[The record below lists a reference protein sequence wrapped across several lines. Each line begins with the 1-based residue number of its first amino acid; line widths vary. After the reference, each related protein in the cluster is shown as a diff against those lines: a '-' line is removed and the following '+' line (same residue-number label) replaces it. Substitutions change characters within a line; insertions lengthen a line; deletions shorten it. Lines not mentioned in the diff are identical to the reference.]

1 MDELLAQ
8 FLVEGRDLVAQAAA
22 SFDVLVRDPANAPA
36 IDAAF
41 RAIHTL
47 KGSVAIFPMA
57 AAERTLHAAEDVLE
71 RARKGSMALD
81 GAATDALIASLDGV
95 DRWIDEMER
104 HGGLAGNAEAI
115 ASSLIAHLPG
125 HASAPAVAPSDAT
138 PDWARQLA
146 EGIDGPVVV
155 FRYAPDPDCFFRGED
170 PLAIVAAI
178 PELLRLDIR
187 PVEGSWPALDAI
199 EPFRCIAIL
208 EGVSAASSDAVRAA
222 FRMMPDQIA
231 LHRVEASASAPA
243 TETPAEAGAAA
254 TLRIDAA
261 RIDALA
267 DGLGELLVA
276 VNALAPLAAR
286 AEAQDRALA
295 AAVRAAQAGIERSA
309 AELQRSVA
317 AVRLVP
323 LAPTLRRLPRLAR
336 EIAATLGRSIVFSI
350 EGDGLEVDKQ
360 IAEGL
365 SEPLLHLLR
374 NAIDHGIEDSAR
386 RAAAGKPA
394 EGRVTL
400 AATREGD
407 TVAITLAD
415 DGGGI
420 DPVRIRAIAVARG
433 LLDADA
439 AGQLSDAAALR
450 LIFVPGFSTAGAI
463 TGVSGRGVGM
473 DAVQAAVEKLR
484 GTIAIDSTPGR
495 GTRFRLRFPAN
506 ALTTRL
512 LVVEAADDRYGVA
525 LDQVV
530 ETVRVEESALLPVG
544 EGIACVL
551 RGRTV
556 PVLSLAR
563 LLGGGAGALAGR
575 HAKLLVTHA
584 KGERVALR
592 VDDFA
597 DRIDAVVRPPSGLLA
612 GVPGIAGATLL
623 GDGGVLLVLDLPALV
638 A

>member
-22 SFDVLVRDPANAPA
+22 AFDVLARDPGNAAA
-36 IDAAF
+36 IDDAF

-71 RARKGSMALD
+71 RARKGGMALD
-81 GAATDALIASLDGV
+81 GAATGALVACLDGV
-95 DRWIDEMER
+95 DRWIDDVELRGALGEDAD
-104 HGGLAGNAEAI
+104 GVAAA
-115 ASSLIAHLPG
+115 LITGLPG
-125 HASAPAVAPSDAT
+125 REAAAPVSSSAAT

-146 EGIDGPVVV
+146 DGAEGPVVA
-155 FRYAPDPDCFFRGED
+155 FRYTPDPDCFFRGED
-170 PLAIVAAI
+170 PLAIVATI
-178 PELLRLDIR
+178 PDLLRLDIR
-187 PVEGSWPALDAI
+187 PAEGRWPALDAI
-199 EPFRCIAIL
+199 EPFRCISIL
-208 EGVSAASSDAVRAA
+208 EGLSTASPEVVRAA

-231 LHRVEASASAPA
+231 LHRFEAAAPA
-243 TETPAEAGAAA
+243 PTPDAPAEAGPAT

-286 AEAQDRALA
+286 IEAQDRTLA
-295 AAVRAAQAGIERSA
+295 AAVRTAQAGIERSA
-309 AELQRSVA
+309 ANLQRSVA

-336 EIAATLGRSIVFSI
+336 EIAATLGKPIAFAMV
-350 EGDGLEVDKQ
+350 GDGLEVDKQ

-374 NAIDHGIEDSAR
+374 NAIDHGIEDAAT
-386 RAAAGKPA
+386 RAAAGKPV

-400 AATREGD
+400 TASREGD
-407 TVAITLAD
+407 AVAITLAD

-420 DPVRIRAIAVARG
+420 DPARIRATAQARG
-433 LLDADA
+433 LLDVEAAD
-439 AGQLSDAAALR
+439 QLTDAAALR
-450 LIFVPGFSTAGAI
+450 LIFAPGFSTAETV

-495 GTRFRLRFPAN
+495 GTRFLLRFPAN

-512 LVVEAADDRYGVA
+512 LVVEAAGDRYGVA
-525 LDQVV
+525 LEHVV
-530 ETVRVEESALLPVG
+530 ETVRVEQSALLPVG
-544 EGIACVL
+544 EGTACVL

-563 LLGGGAGALAGR
+563 LLGGTELPGA
-575 HAKLLVTHA
+575 HAKLLVTSA
-584 KGERVALR
+584 EGERVALR

-612 GVPGIAGATLL
+612 GVSGIGGATLL

>member
-8 FLVEGRDLVAQAAA
+8 FLVEGHDLVAQAAA
-22 SFDVLVRDPANAPA
+22 AFEVLARDPGNAAA
-36 IDAAF
+36 IDDAF

-71 RARKGSMALD
+71 RARKGSMALC
-81 GAATDALIASLDGV
+81 GAATVALVACLDGV
-95 DRWIDEMER
+95 DRWIDDVELRGALSEDAD
-104 HGGLAGNAEAI
+104 GVAAA
-115 ASSLIAHLPG
+115 LIAGLPG
-125 HASAPAVAPSDAT
+125 REAAAPVSSSAAT

-146 EGIDGPVVV
+146 DGAEGPVVA
-155 FRYAPDPDCFFRGED
+155 FRYTPDPDCFFRGED
-170 PLAIVAAI
+170 PLAIIAAI
-178 PELLRLDIR
+178 PDLLRLDIR
-187 PVEGSWPALDAI
+187 PAEGRWPALDAI
-199 EPFRCIAIL
+199 EPFRCISIL
-208 EGVSAASSDAVRAA
+208 EGLSTASPEVVRAA

-231 LHRVEASASAPA
+231 LHRIEAAAPA
-243 TETPAEAGAAA
+243 PAPNAPAEAGPAT

-286 AEAQDRALA
+286 IEAQDRTLA
-295 AAVRAAQAGIERSA
+295 AAVRTAQAGIERSA
-309 AELQRSVA
+309 ANLQRSVA

-323 LAPTLRRLPRLAR
+323 LALTLRRLPRLAR
-336 EIAATLGRSIVFSI
+336 EISATLGKPIAFAI
-350 EGDGLEVDKQ
+350 EGEGLEIDKQ

-374 NAIDHGIEDSAR
+374 NAIDHGIEDAAT

-394 EGRVTL
+394 EGRITL
-400 AATREGD
+400 TASREGD
-407 TVAITLAD
+407 AVAITLAD

-420 DPVRIRAIAVARG
+420 DPARIRATAMARG
-433 LLDADA
+433 LLEAEAAD
-439 AGQLSDAAALR
+439 QLSDAAALR
-450 LIFVPGFSTAGAI
+450 LIFAPGFSTAETV

-473 DAVQAAVEKLR
+473 DAVQTAVEKLR
-484 GTIAIDSTPGR
+484 GTIAIDSTPGQ

-512 LVVEAADDRYGVA
+512 LVVEAAGDRYGVA
-525 LDQVV
+525 LDQVM
-530 ETVRVEESALLPVG
+530 ETVRVAQSALLPIG
-544 EGIACVL
+544 EGTACVL

-563 LLGGGAGALAGR
+563 LLGGTEQLGA
-575 HAKLLVTHA
+575 HAKLLVTSA
-584 KGERVALR
+584 AGELVALR
-592 VDDFA
+592 
-597 DRIDAVVRPPSGLLA
+597 IDAFGARINAMVRPPSGLLA
-612 GVPGIAGATLL
+612 GVSGIGGATLL

>member
-8 FLVEGRDLVAQAAA
+8 FLVEGRDLVAHAAA
-22 SFDVLVRDPANAPA
+22 AFDLLVRDPGNAAA
-36 IDAAF
+36 IDDAF

-71 RARKGSMALD
+71 RARKSSMALD
-81 GAATDALIASLDGV
+81 AAATDGLIACLDGV
-95 DRWIDEMER
+95 DRWIDAIER
-104 HGGLAGNAEAI
+104 HGALDADADGI
-115 ASSLIAHLPG
+115 AASLIARLPG
-125 HASAPAVAPSDAT
+125 HARAPVASPSAAT
-138 PDWARQLA
+138 PDWARRLADGA
-146 EGIDGPVVV
+146 EGAVTA
-155 FRYAPDPDCFFRGED
+155 FRYTPDPDCFFRGED
-170 PLAIVAAI
+170 PLGIVAAI

-187 PVEGSWPALDAI
+187 PAEGNWPALEAI
-199 EPFRCIAIL
+199 EPFRCVSIL
-208 EGVSAASSDAVRAA
+208 EGLSAAPLEAVRAA

-231 LHRVEASASAPA
+231 LHRIEAAARAPA
-243 TETPAEAGAAA
+243 SEAPADVGPGA

-267 DGLGELLVA
+267 DGIGELLVA
-276 VNALAPLAAR
+276 VHALAPLAVQ

-295 AAVRAAQAGIERSA
+295 GAFRTAQARIERSA
-309 AELQRSVA
+309 ADLQRRVA
-317 AVRLVP
+317 SVRLVP
-323 LAPTLRRLPRLAR
+323 LAPTLRRLPRLVR
-336 EIAATLGRSIVFSI
+336 EIAATLGKLVDFAI

-365 SEPLLHLLR
+365 FEPLLHLLR
-374 NAIDHGIEDSAR
+374 NAIDHGIEDSAAR
-386 RAAAGKPA
+386 RAVGKPEA
-394 EGRVTL
+394 GRITLTVT
-400 AATREGD
+400 RDGD
-407 TVAITLAD
+407 AVAIALAD

-420 DPVRIRAIAVARG
+420 DPAQIRAIATARG

-439 AGQLSDAAALR
+439 ASQLSDAAALR
-450 LIFVPGFSTAGAI
+450 LIFVPGFSTAQTV

-484 GTIAIDSTPGR
+484 GTIAIDSTPGH

-512 LVVEAADDRYGVA
+512 LVVEAAGDRYGVS

-530 ETVRVEESALLPVG
+530 ETVRVAASALLPVG
-544 EGIACVL
+544 EGTACVL

-556 PVLSLAR
+556 PVLSLAH
-563 LLGGGAGALAGR
+563 LLGGADVSGAY
-575 HAKLLVTHA
+575 AKLLVTSA
-584 KGERVALR
+584 EGEQVALR

-612 GVPGIAGATLL
+612 GVSGIGGATLL

>member
-22 SFDVLVRDPANAPA
+22 AFDALLRDPGNAGA
-36 IDAAF
+36 IDEAF

-71 RARKGSMALD
+71 RARKASLVLD
-81 GAATDALIASLDGV
+81 GAATKALIACLDGI
-95 DRWIDEMER
+95 DRWIDAVEQRGALEP
-104 HGGLAGNAEAI
+104 EANDI
-115 ASSLIAHLPG
+115 ATALIAGLPG
-125 HASAPAVAPSDAT
+125 HASAPISAPAAAI

-146 EGIDGPVVV
+146 EGADGPVVA
-155 FRYAPDPDCFFRGED
+155 FRYTPDPDCFFRGED

-178 PELLRLDIR
+178 PELLRFDLR
-187 PVEGSWPALDAI
+187 PAEGRWPALDAI
-199 EPFRCIAIL
+199 EPFRCITIL
-208 EGVSAASSDAVRAA
+208 EGVSGASADTVRAA
-222 FRMMPDQIA
+222 FRMMPDQVA
-231 LHRVEASASAPA
+231 LHRVDAAAPA
-243 TETPAEAGAAA
+243 PAIGAPADAGPAA

-267 DGLGELLVA
+267 DGIGELMVA

-286 AEAQDRALA
+286 AEVQDRALA
-295 AAVRAAQAGIERSA
+295 SAVRSAQAGIERSVA
-309 AELQRSVA
+309 DLQRSVI

-323 LAPTLRRLPRLAR
+323 LAATLRRLPRLAR
-336 EIAATLGRSIVFSI
+336 EIAATLGKPIAFAV
-350 EGDGLEVDKQ
+350 EGEGLEVDKQ

-365 SEPLLHLLR
+365 FEPLLHLLR
-374 NAIDHGIEDSAR
+374 NAIDHGIENSASR
-386 RAAAGKPA
+386 VAAGKPA
-394 EGRVTL
+394 EGKVTL
-400 AATREGD
+400 TATREGD
-407 TVAITLAD
+407 AVVIALAD

-420 DPVRIRAIAVARG
+420 DPARIRATAIHRG

-450 LIFVPGFSTAGAI
+450 LIFAPGFSTAETV

-484 GTIAIDSTPGR
+484 GTIDIDSTPGR
-495 GTRFRLRFPAN
+495 GARFRLRFPAN

-512 LVVEAADDRYGVA
+512 LLVEAAGDRYGVA

-530 ETVRVEESALLPVG
+530 ETVRVEQSALLPIG
-544 EGIACVL
+544 DGTACVL

-563 LLGGGAGALAGR
+563 LLGGAEEKGD
-575 HAKLLVTHA
+575 HAKLLVTSA
-584 KGERVALR
+584 AGERVALR
-592 VDDFA
+592 VDAFGA
-597 DRIDAVVRPPSGLLA
+597 RIDAMVRPPSGLLA
-612 GVPGIAGATLL
+612 GVSGIGGATLL

>member
-146 EGIDGPVVV
+146 DGIDGPVVV
-155 FRYAPDPDCFFRGED
+155 FRYTPDLDCFFRGED

-243 TETPAEAGAAA
+243 TETLTEAGAAA

-495 GTRFRLRFPAN
+495 GTRFGLRFPAN

-530 ETVRVEESALLPVG
+530 ETVRVEETALLPVG

>member
-22 SFDVLVRDPANAPA
+22 AFDVLARDSDNAAA
-36 IDAAF
+36 IYDAF

-71 RARKGSMALD
+71 RARKGSMALG
-81 GAATDALIASLDGV
+81 GAATDALVACLDGV
-95 DRWIDEMER
+95 DRWIDDVELRGKLGEDAD
-104 HGGLAGNAEAI
+104 GI
-115 ASSLIAHLPG
+115 AASLIAGLPG
-125 HASAPAVAPSDAT
+125 REAAVPMSSSAAI

-146 EGIDGPVVV
+146 DGAEGPVVA
-155 FRYAPDPDCFFRGED
+155 FRYTPDPDCFFRGED
-170 PLAIVAAI
+170 PLAIVATI
-178 PELLRLDIR
+178 PALLRLDIR
-187 PVEGSWPALDAI
+187 PAEGSWPALDAI
-199 EPFRCIAIL
+199 EPFRCISIL
-208 EGVSAASSDAVRAA
+208 EGLSAASPEAVRAA
-222 FRMMPDQIA
+222 FQMMPDQIA
-231 LHRVEASASAPA
+231 LHRVEAAAPAPA
-243 TETPAEAGAAA
+243 TEASAESGPTT

-276 VNALAPLAAR
+276 VNALAPLAAHV
-286 AEAQDRALA
+286 EAQDRALA
-295 AAVRAAQAGIERSA
+295 AAVRTAQAGIERSA
-309 AELQRSVA
+309 ANLQRSVA

-336 EIAATLGRSIVFSI
+336 EIAATLGKPIAFAI

-374 NAIDHGIEDSAR
+374 NAIDHGIEDAATR
-386 RAAAGKPA
+386 IAAGKPA

-400 AATREGD
+400 TATREGD
-407 TVAITLAD
+407 AVAITLAD

-420 DPVRIRAIAVARG
+420 DPARIRATATARG
-433 LLDADA
+433 LLEAETAD
-439 AGQLSDAAALR
+439 QLSDAAALR
-450 LIFVPGFSTAGAI
+450 LIFAPGFSTAETV

-473 DAVQAAVEKLR
+473 DAVQTAVEKLR
-484 GTIAIDSTPGR
+484 GTIAIDSTLGQ

-512 LVVEAADDRYGVA
+512 LVVEAAGDRYGVA

-530 ETVRVEESALLPVG
+530 ETVRVEQTALLPVG
-544 EGIACVL
+544 EGTACVL

-556 PVLSLAR
+556 PVLSLAC
-563 LLGGGAGALAGR
+563 LLGGAEVPAA
-575 HAKLLVTHA
+575 HAKLLVTSVE
-584 KGERVALR
+584 GERVALW

-612 GVPGIAGATLL
+612 GVSGIGGATLL